1 MILEL
6 VKFFRCLNSPLVQ
19 QLAVIGRPCK
29 MCSNQI
35 VQIFPV
41 EEGRFLGAQHWMLIA
56 LFKKTKKL
64 RGSVSAMSKAKG
76 KAEAEDIMYKNRVI
90 SIETSPNDGTLC
102 HPASSEI
109 AAWPM
114 ARLTIPSTV
123 KQFLMRLA
131 K

>member
-1 MILEL
+1 
-6 VKFFRCLNSPLVQ
+6 
-19 QLAVIGRPCK
+19 
-29 MCSNQI
+29 
-35 VQIFPV
+35 
-41 EEGRFLGAQHWMLIA
+41 MLIA

-76 KAEAEDIMYKNRVI
+76 KAEAEDIMYKNRGI

-131 K
+131 NDQIPPVHYDLYCNMIIGINPKVLI

>member
-1 MILEL
+1 
-6 VKFFRCLNSPLVQ
+6 
-19 QLAVIGRPCK
+19 
-29 MCSNQI
+29 
-35 VQIFPV
+35 
-41 EEGRFLGAQHWMLIA
+41 
-56 LFKKTKKL
+56 
-64 RGSVSAMSKAKG
+64 MSKAKG
-76 KAEAEDIMYKNRVI
+76 KAEAEDIMYKNRGI